1 MAKYLKRFE
10 TEEEY
15 NSFAGSD
22 KFVLP
27 NVSSVE
33 KPSTL
38 RRGLVFNPLPYIP
51 PTPER

>member
-38 RRGLVFNPLPYIP
+38 RGGFSF
-51 PTPER
+51 